1 MEIEDKGLYREIV
14 GQDIATLTLKLS
26 VFAFQILLLLLL
38 LYFATISNK
47 HAKYLFIQTL
57 LRNI

>member
-1 MEIEDKGLYREIV
+1 MKIEDYGLYREIV
-14 GQDIATLTLKLS
+14 GQDIANLTLKHS

-47 HAKYLFIQTL
+47 HAKYLFIQKL
-57 LRNI
+57 LCNI